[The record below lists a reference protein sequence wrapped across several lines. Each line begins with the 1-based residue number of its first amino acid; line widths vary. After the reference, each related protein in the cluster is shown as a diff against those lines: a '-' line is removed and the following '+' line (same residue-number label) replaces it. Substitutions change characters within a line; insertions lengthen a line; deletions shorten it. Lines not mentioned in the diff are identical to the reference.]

1 MRSFLGAVGYYRKFI
16 KNYSSI
22 AQPLYKLQKK
32 NTKFQWT
39 QTKENTFRE
48 LKENLIKAPI
58 LSFPNFDK
66 QFIIR
71 TDASYDVLGGVLIQ
85 KDNEG
90 VEHPIFYVSRTLKKY
105 ELNYSVTDIEGTA
118 AFYCTKKFK
127 SYLNSNN
134 FKTILFTD
142 HKPLVGLFNNN
153 KEPNN
158 AR

>member
-58 LSFPNFDK
+58 LSFPNFDE

-71 TDASYDVLGGVLIQ
+71 TDTLYDGLGGVLIQ

-127 SYLNSNN
+127 
-134 FKTILFTD
+134 
-142 HKPLVGLFNNN
+142 
-153 KEPNN
+153 
-158 AR
+158 